1 MSCEKRHKTAL
12 PLPIAQPLS
21 ECAFHGLSIMKS
33 FSELHSV
40 NQGFGEILGALYS
53 ISRLNASL
61 LHLCHLNGT
70 PAKDHVLEPCSWCD
84 NSAGTGS
91 FVRPSGGS
99 DKWLTIS
106 LTIALSGKRISHET
120 PVMSH
125 DNNLLEVKPTPHN
138 WSLLHLPARFW
149 LSTIL
154 WQGKNINMSYEP
166 SSHRNHKLDK
176 SIYKVPNLLHC
187 VIATTTIKKKTKQK
201 KTDS

>member
-21 ECAFHGLSIMKS
+21 EYAFHGLSIKKS

-40 NQGFGEILGALYS
+40 NQGFVEILGAFYP

-91 FVRPSGGS
+91 FVRPNGRS
-99 DKWLTIS
+99 DKRLTIS
-106 LTIALSGKRISHET
+106 LTIALSGKTISHEI

-138 WSLLHLPARFW
+138 
-149 LSTIL
+149 
-154 WQGKNINMSYEP
+154 
-166 SSHRNHKLDK
+166 
-176 SIYKVPNLLHC
+176 
-187 VIATTTIKKKTKQK
+187 
-201 KTDS
+201 